1 MPTFPSSPTITSRLS
16 TGSALTYPQMD
27 TNFGNLTASI
37 DSVISV
43 SRTASYVDSSNVYY
57 TATSQS
63 FWSASISSSTI
74 GTATI
79 STINVTNLTAAG
91 TVTLNGGL
99 TIGAG
104 TITGN
109 VTGSVFGTASWA
121 TQASTA
127 SYVVTA
133 QTSSYVLN
141 AVSSSFASTASY
153 VLNAVSS
160 SFASTASFV
169 RTALT
174 ASFIPTFQQVVTRG
188 TFASSSTNIILAA
201 TTNVQVRGEDGNS
214 NGDATLAFGVGT
226 NDNNYIVA
234 GKNLI
239 ISANTG
245 SAITTVGTVIQART
259 GSNYESAV
267 VIGSGSAT
275 QARVSIQTGNGVAK
289 HTQFE
294 VLNELIYMYD
304 LPTSENRVT
313 GSLWLSGSGAGSAT
327 GSKYLMV
334 FNG

>member
-1 MPTFPSSPTITSRLS
+1 MPTFPSNPSITSRLS
-16 TGSALTYPQMD
+16 TGSALTYTQMD

-57 TATSQS
+57 TGTSQS

-74 GTATI
+74 GTATVN
-79 STINVTNLTAAG
+79 TINVTNLTAAG

-133 QTSSYVLN
+133 QT
-141 AVSSSFASTASY
+141 ASY
-153 VLNAVSS
+153 VAT
-160 SFASTASFV
+160 AQTASSV
-169 RTALT
+169 
-174 ASFIPTFQQVVTRG
+174 
-188 TFASSSTNIILAA
+188 STL
-201 TTNVQVRGEDGNS
+201 VQTV
-214 NGDATLAFGVGT
+214 
-226 NDNNYIVA
+226 
-234 GKNLI
+234 I
-239 ISANTG
+239 ISGSLFITG
-245 SAITTVGTVIQART
+245 SPVRLVG
-259 GSNYESAV
+259 
-267 VIGSGSAT
+267 
-275 QARVSIQTGNGVAK
+275 
-289 HTQFE
+289 
-294 VLNELIYMYD
+294 
-304 LPTSENRVT
+304 LPTTEPLIT
-313 GSLWLSGSGAGSAT
+313 GSLWLSGSGAGSST

>member
-1 MPTFPSSPTITSRLS
+1 MPTFPSNPSITSRLS
-16 TGSALTYPQMD
+16 TGSALTYTQMD

-37 DSVISV
+37 NSVISV
-43 SRTASYVDSSNVYY
+43 SRTASYVDSNNAYY
-57 TATSQS
+57 AGTSQS

-133 QTSSYVLN
+133 QT
-141 AVSSSFASTASY
+141 ASY
-153 VLNAVSS
+153 VAT
-160 SFASTASFV
+160 AQTASSV
-169 RTALT
+169 
-174 ASFIPTFQQVVTRG
+174 
-188 TFASSSTNIILAA
+188 STL
-201 TTNVQVRGEDGNS
+201 VQTV
-214 NGDATLAFGVGT
+214 
-226 NDNNYIVA
+226 
-234 GKNLI
+234 I
-239 ISANTG
+239 ISGSLFITG
-245 SAITTVGTVIQART
+245 SPVRLVG
-259 GSNYESAV
+259 
-267 VIGSGSAT
+267 
-275 QARVSIQTGNGVAK
+275 
-289 HTQFE
+289 
-294 VLNELIYMYD
+294 
-304 LPTSENRVT
+304 LPTTEPLIT
-313 GSLWLSGSGAGSAT
+313 GSLWLSGSGAGSST

>member
-1 MPTFPSSPTITSRLS
+1 MPTFPSNPTITSRLS
-16 TGSALTYPQMD
+16 TGSALTYTQMD

-57 TATSQS
+57 TGTSQS

-74 GTATI
+74 GTATV
-79 STINVTNLTAAG
+79 STLNVTNLTAAG

-133 QTSSYVLN
+133 QT
-141 AVSSSFASTASY
+141 ASY
-153 VLNAVSS
+153 VAT
-160 SFASTASFV
+160 AQTASSV
-169 RTALT
+169 SPLIQT
-174 ASFIPTFQQVVTRG
+174 V
-188 TFASSSTNIILAA
+188 
-201 TTNVQVRGEDGNS
+201 
-214 NGDATLAFGVGT
+214 
-226 NDNNYIVA
+226 
-234 GKNLI
+234 I
-239 ISANTG
+239 ISGSLFITG
-245 SAITTVGTVIQART
+245 SPVRLVG
-259 GSNYESAV
+259 
-267 VIGSGSAT
+267 
-275 QARVSIQTGNGVAK
+275 
-289 HTQFE
+289 
-294 VLNELIYMYD
+294 
-304 LPTSENRVT
+304 LPTTEPLIT
-313 GSLWLSGSGAGSAT
+313 GSLWLSGSGAGAAS

>member
-1 MPTFPSSPTITSRLS
+1 
-16 TGSALTYPQMD
+16 MD

-57 TATSQS
+57 TGTSQS

-74 GTATI
+74 GTATV
-79 STINVTNLTAAG
+79 STLNVTNLTAAG
-91 TVTLNGGL
+91 AVLLNGGL

-127 SYVVTA
+127 SYV
-133 QTSSYVLN
+133 LN

-153 VLNAVSS
+153 VV
-160 SFASTASFV
+160 TAQ
-169 RTALT
+169 T

-234 GKNLI
+234 TNNLKI
-239 ISANTG
+239 VGNTG
-245 SAITTVGTVIQART
+245 NAAGAVGVVLQAKT

-267 VIGSGSAT
+267 VIGSGSAG
-275 QARVSIQTGNGVAK
+275 QSRVAIQTGDGVTK
-289 HTQFE
+289 YTQFE
-294 VLNELIYMYD
+294 VLNELIYMYN
-304 LPTSENRVT
+304 LPTTEPVTT
-313 GSLWLSGSGAGSAT
+313 GSLWLSGSGVGSAS

>member
-1 MPTFPSSPTITSRLS
+1 MPTFPSNPTITSRLS
-16 TGSALTYPQMD
+16 TGSALTYTQMD

-37 DSVISV
+37 NSVISV
-43 SRTASYVDSSNVYY
+43 SRTASYVDSNNAYY
-57 TATSQS
+57 AGTSQS

-133 QTSSYVLN
+133 NTASYVLN

-153 VLNAVSS
+153 VAT
-160 SFASTASFV
+160 AQTASSV
-169 RTALT
+169 
-174 ASFIPTFQQVVTRG
+174 
-188 TFASSSTNIILAA
+188 STL
-201 TTNVQVRGEDGNS
+201 VQTV
-214 NGDATLAFGVGT
+214 
-226 NDNNYIVA
+226 
-234 GKNLI
+234 I
-239 ISANTG
+239 ISGSLFITG
-245 SAITTVGTVIQART
+245 SPVRLVG
-259 GSNYESAV
+259 
-267 VIGSGSAT
+267 
-275 QARVSIQTGNGVAK
+275 
-289 HTQFE
+289 
-294 VLNELIYMYD
+294 
-304 LPTSENRVT
+304 LPTTEPLIT
-313 GSLWLSGSGAGSAT
+313 GSLWLSGSGAGAAS

-334 FNG
+334 FNP

>member
-1 MPTFPSSPTITSRLS
+1 
-16 TGSALTYPQMD
+16 MD

-141 AVSSSFASTASY
+141 AVSSSFASTAS
-153 VLNAVSS
+153 
-160 SFASTASFV
+160 FV

-234 GKNLI
+234 TNNLKI
-239 ISANTG
+239 VGNTG
-245 SAITTVGTVIQART
+245 NAAGAVGVVLQAKT

-267 VIGSGSAT
+267 VIGSGSAG
-275 QARVSIQTGNGVAK
+275 QARVAIQTGDGAAK
-289 HTQFE
+289 STQFE

-313 GSLWLSGSGAGSAT
+313 GSLWLSGSGAGAAS
-327 GSKYLMV
+327 GSKYLMI

>member
-1 MPTFPSSPTITSRLS
+1 MPTFPSNPTITSRLS
-16 TGSALTYPQMD
+16 TGSALTYTQMD

-57 TATSQS
+57 TGTSQS

-74 GTATI
+74 GTATV
-79 STINVTNLTAAG
+79 STLNVTNLTAAG

-133 QTSSYVLN
+133 QT
-141 AVSSSFASTASY
+141 ASY
-153 VLNAVSS
+153 VAT
-160 SFASTASFV
+160 AQTASSV
-169 RTALT
+169 SPLIQT
-174 ASFIPTFQQVVTRG
+174 V
-188 TFASSSTNIILAA
+188 
-201 TTNVQVRGEDGNS
+201 
-214 NGDATLAFGVGT
+214 
-226 NDNNYIVA
+226 
-234 GKNLI
+234 I
-239 ISANTG
+239 ISGSLFITG
-245 SAITTVGTVIQART
+245 SPVRLVG
-259 GSNYESAV
+259 
-267 VIGSGSAT
+267 
-275 QARVSIQTGNGVAK
+275 
-289 HTQFE
+289 
-294 VLNELIYMYD
+294 
-304 LPTSENRVT
+304 LPTTEPLIT

>member
-1 MPTFPSSPTITSRLS
+1 MPTFPSNPTITSRLS
-16 TGSALTYPQMD
+16 TGSALTYTQMD

-43 SRTASYVDSSNVYY
+43 SRTASYVDSNNAYY
-57 TATSQS
+57 AGTSQS

-74 GTATI
+74 GTATVN
-79 STINVTNLTAAG
+79 TINVTNLTAGG

-109 VTGSVFGTASWA
+109 LTGTSSFA
-121 TQASTA
+121 TLASTA

-133 QTSSYVLN
+133 Q
-141 AVSSSFASTASY
+141 TASY

-174 ASFIPTFQQVVTRG
+174 ASYIPTFQQVVTRG
-188 TFASSSTNIILAA
+188 TFASSSANIILAA

-234 GKNLI
+234 TNNLKI
-239 ISANTG
+239 VGNTG
-245 SAITTVGTVIQART
+245 NSAGAVGVVLQAKT
-259 GSNYESAV
+259 GSNYESAI
-267 VIGSGSAT
+267 VIGSGSAG
-275 QARVSIQTGNGVAK
+275 QARVAIQTANGAAK
-289 HTQFE
+289 TTQLE
-294 VLNELIYMYD
+294 VLNQLIYMYG

-313 GSLWLSGSGAGSAT
+313 GSLWLSGSGAGSST

>member
-1 MPTFPSSPTITSRLS
+1 MPTFPSNPTITSRLS
-16 TGSALTYPQMD
+16 TGSALTYTQMD

-43 SRTASYVDSSNVYY
+43 SRTASYVDSNNAYY
-57 TATSQS
+57 AGTSQS

-74 GTATI
+74 GTATV
-79 STINVTNLTAAG
+79 STLNVTNLTAAG
-91 TVTLNGGL
+91 TVLLNGGL

-133 QTSSYVLN
+133 NTASYVLN

-153 VLNAVSS
+153 VAT
-160 SFASTASFV
+160 AQTASSV
-169 RTALT
+169 SPLIQT
-174 ASFIPTFQQVVTRG
+174 V
-188 TFASSSTNIILAA
+188 
-201 TTNVQVRGEDGNS
+201 
-214 NGDATLAFGVGT
+214 
-226 NDNNYIVA
+226 
-234 GKNLI
+234 I
-239 ISANTG
+239 ISGSLFITG
-245 SAITTVGTVIQART
+245 SPVRLVG
-259 GSNYESAV
+259 
-267 VIGSGSAT
+267 
-275 QARVSIQTGNGVAK
+275 
-289 HTQFE
+289 
-294 VLNELIYMYD
+294 
-304 LPTSENRVT
+304 LPTTEPLIT

>member
-1 MPTFPSSPTITSRLS
+1 MPTFPSNPTITSRLS
-16 TGSALTYPQMD
+16 TGSALTYTQMD

-57 TATSQS
+57 TGTSQS
-63 FWSASISSSTI
+63 FWSASFISSST
-74 GTATI
+74 GTATV
-79 STINVTNLTAAG
+79 STLNVTNLTAAG
-91 TVTLNGGL
+91 TVLLNGGL

-133 QTSSYVLN
+133 NTASYVLN

-153 VLNAVSS
+153 VAT
-160 SFASTASFV
+160 AQTASSV
-169 RTALT
+169 SPLIQT
-174 ASFIPTFQQVVTRG
+174 V
-188 TFASSSTNIILAA
+188 
-201 TTNVQVRGEDGNS
+201 
-214 NGDATLAFGVGT
+214 
-226 NDNNYIVA
+226 
-234 GKNLI
+234 I
-239 ISANTG
+239 ISGSLFITG
-245 SAITTVGTVIQART
+245 SPVRLVG
-259 GSNYESAV
+259 
-267 VIGSGSAT
+267 
-275 QARVSIQTGNGVAK
+275 
-289 HTQFE
+289 
-294 VLNELIYMYD
+294 
-304 LPTSENRVT
+304 LPTTEPLIT

>member
-1 MPTFPSSPTITSRLS
+1 MPTFPSNPTITSRLS
-16 TGSALTYPQMD
+16 TGSALTYTQMD

-37 DSVISV
+37 DSVINV
-43 SRTASYVDSSNVYY
+43 IQEAAYTGSSNVYMSG
-57 TATSQS
+57 TSQS
-63 FWSASISSSTI
+63 FWSASISSSTV
-74 GTATI
+74 GTATV
-79 STINVTNLTAAG
+79 STLNVTNLTAAG

-109 VTGSVFGTASWA
+109 LTGTSSFA

-133 QTSSYVLN
+133 NTASYVLN

-153 VLNAVSS
+153 VV
-160 SFASTASFV
+160 
-169 RTALT
+169 TALT
-174 ASFIPTFQQVVTRG
+174 ASYIPTFQQVITRG

-201 TTNVQVRGEDGNS
+201 TNNVQVRGEDGNS

-234 GKNLI
+234 TNNLKI
-239 ISANTG
+239 VGNTG
-245 SAITTVGTVIQART
+245 NAAGAVGVVLQAKT

-267 VIGSGSAT
+267 VVGSGSAS
-275 QARVSIQTGNGVAK
+275 QARVAIQTGNGAAK
-289 HTQFE
+289 TTQFE

-304 LPTSENRVT
+304 LPTTEPLVT
-313 GSLWLSGSGAGSAT
+313 GSLWLSGSGVGAAS

>member
-1 MPTFPSSPTITSRLS
+1 MPTFPSNPTITSRLS
-16 TGSALTYPQMD
+16 TGSALTYTQMD

-43 SRTASYVDSSNVYY
+43 SRTASYVDSNNAYY
-57 TATSQS
+57 AGTSQS

-74 GTATI
+74 GTATV
-79 STINVTNLTAAG
+79 STLNVTNLTAAG
-91 TVTLNGGL
+91 TVLLNGGL

-133 QTSSYVLN
+133 N
-141 AVSSSFASTASY
+141 TASY

-234 GKNLI
+234 TNNLKI
-239 ISANTG
+239 VGNTG
-245 SAITTVGTVIQART
+245 NSAGAVGVVLQAKT

-267 VIGSGSAT
+267 VIGSGSAG
-275 QARVSIQTGNGVAK
+275 QARVAIQTGDGAAK
-289 HTQFE
+289 STQFE

>member
-1 MPTFPSSPTITSRLS
+1 MPTFPSNPTITSRLS
-16 TGSALTYPQMD
+16 TGSALTYTQMD

-37 DSVISV
+37 DSIISV
-43 SRTASYVDSSNVYY
+43 SKTASYIDSSNVYY
-57 TATSQS
+57 TGTSQS
-63 FWSASISSSTI
+63 FWSASISSSTV

-79 STINVTNLTAAG
+79 GTINVTNLTAAG

-109 VTGSVFGTASWA
+109 LTGSVFGTASWA
-121 TQASTA
+121 TNARTA

-133 QTSSYVLN
+133 L
-141 AVSSSFASTASY
+141 TASY
-153 VLNAVSS
+153 
-160 SFASTASFV
+160 
-169 RTALT
+169 
-174 ASFIPTFQQVVTRG
+174 IPTFQQVVTRG

-234 GKNLI
+234 TKNLKI
-239 ISANTG
+239 VGNTG
-245 SAITTVGTVIQART
+245 NAAGAVGVILQAKT

-267 VIGSGSAT
+267 VIGSGSAG
-275 QARVSIQTGNGVAK
+275 QARVAIQTGDGAAK
-289 HTQFE
+289 STQFE
-294 VLNELIYMYD
+294 VLNELIYMYN
-304 LPTSENRVT
+304 LPTSEALIT
-313 GSLWLSGSGAGSAT
+313 GSLWLSGSGAGAAS

>member
-1 MPTFPSSPTITSRLS
+1 MPTFPSNPTITSRLS
-16 TGSALTYPQMD
+16 TGSALTYTQMD

-57 TATSQS
+57 TGTSQS

-74 GTATI
+74 GTATV
-79 STINVTNLTAAG
+79 STLNVTNLTAAG
-91 TVTLNGGL
+91 TVLLNGGL

-133 QTSSYVLN
+133 NTASYVLN

-153 VLNAVSS
+153 VATAQTASYVVTANTASYVLNAVSS
-160 SFASTASFV
+160 SFASTASYV
-169 RTALT
+169 ATAQT
-174 ASFIPTFQQVVTRG
+174 ASSVSPLIQTV
-188 TFASSSTNIILAA
+188 
-201 TTNVQVRGEDGNS
+201 
-214 NGDATLAFGVGT
+214 
-226 NDNNYIVA
+226 
-234 GKNLI
+234 I
-239 ISANTG
+239 ISGSLFITG
-245 SAITTVGTVIQART
+245 SPVRLVG
-259 GSNYESAV
+259 
-267 VIGSGSAT
+267 
-275 QARVSIQTGNGVAK
+275 
-289 HTQFE
+289 
-294 VLNELIYMYD
+294 
-304 LPTSENRVT
+304 LPTTEPLIT